1 MGEFGALARG
11 VEDGLARLDLAL
23 RDIAGE
29 SHALAEQVEHLRVDG
44 VNLRANFGEIH
55 VFPLAIGGCG
65 VSLGVPKG
73 ALQVASPMVC
83 NTSVIQLE
91 VLGV

>member
-11 VEDGLARLDLAL
+11 VEDRLAHADLAL
-23 RDIAGE
+23 RDITGE
-29 SHALAEQVEHLRVDG
+29 CHTLAEQVEHLRVDG
-44 VNLRANFGEIH
+44 VYLRANFGEIH

-73 ALQVASPMVC
+73 ALQVARPMVC
-83 NTSVIQLE
+83 NTSVIQLGAF
-91 VLGV
+91 GV